1 MCWGMGKVEIGRVPK
16 NIGSKGGWM
25 RHTIFASSPPH
36 LRAAELCRNVNVGLY
51 ITYISSRD
59 DAADKMRRWIV
70 SYRHP
75 PNPDEAHVCHPSSIF
90 CLELLLL
97 QRPCC
102 HAPCQLTNDDHG
114 KIITYSFTLPLLS
127 SRRWALTCSCLA
139 LMLHVTVTAL

>member
-16 NIGSKGGWM
+16 NIRSKGGWM

-36 LRAAELCRNVNVGLY
+36 LQAAELRRNVNVGLY

-59 DAADKMRRWIV
+59 DAADKMRRCIV

-75 PNPDEAHVCHPSSIF
+75 PNPHEAHVCLPSSIF
-90 CLELLLL
+90 CLELRLL

-102 HAPCQLTNDDHG
+102 HAPYQLTSDNYG
-114 KIITYSFTLPLLS
+114 NMLFYITAPVEPAMGVDMFLPRAHAARDSDIL
-127 SRRWALTCSCLA
+127 
-139 LMLHVTVTAL
+139 